1 MDVVLT
7 HEETN
12 EAMAFYLQEKY
23 NIGGNAVVD
32 IVKQPKTGNITT
44 TVTFTPSVENSTQ
57 ATATKTS
64 EPDVVPEADE
74 EPPVPSDEPAPESDN
89 LFGE

>member
-44 TVTFTPSVENSTQ
+44 TVTFTPSTQ
-57 ATATKTS
+57 ATASETT
-64 EPDVVPEADE
+64 EPDVTPAEPDE
-74 EPPVPSDEPAPESDN
+74 EPPVPSDEPASESDN